1 MPKTAAP
8 EKPGAILQQD
18 AGTQPSGLALEFRA
32 GSEAYR
38 LALGLDEGDSIAGTS
53 ARDHGWGSG
62 GADAIGGGEGEDV
75 LAGGAGRDLL
85 SGNDGMD
92 LLRGGNGADTLSGGG
107 EADMLFGGAGNDYL
121 DEGAGHSGLEG
132 GPGNDTLVGGQGPD
146 AFVVDRT
153 SGDDTILDFTAGP
166 GMFDHIALRDL
177 RWEDLTVEDTTS
189 GARISWTG
197 GSILLVGV
205 AKAELAQDD
214 FMFADSPDLP
224 PASRDPAGPAAERGS
239 PSDPGPEITG
249 VDKSFPVRPGMDGFA
264 LPVDGGK
271 AVVGGNAGDDLAG
284 GTGDDHLFGR
294 NGADLLA
301 SGAGDDVLQGDHGQD
316 TLEGG
321 AGMDRL
327 DGGRGA
333 DSLVGGEDADE
344 LMGGDGR
351 DVLDEGAGHGMLEGG
366 GGNDTL
372 TGGMG
377 ADAFIVAPDSG
388 RDVVTDFEAIG
399 LAQGAFDHIAF
410 RDIAPEDV
418 TVTDTADG
426 ALVAWDV
433 DGDGRADGSVLLLG
447 VARDELRQNDF
458 MFVDAPGFVE
468 GISDFGSWYIFPADV
483 SPVA

>member
-1 MPKTAAP
+1 MPKTAS
-8 EKPGAILQQD
+8 ERSGTIRHQD
-18 AGTQPSGLALEFRA
+18 ASPQPSGLGLEFRA
-32 GSEAYR
+32 GNEAYR
-38 LALGLDEGDSIAGTS
+38 LALGLDGGDSIAGTR
-53 ARDHGWGSG
+53 ARDHAWGSG
-62 GADAIGGGEGEDV
+62 GADVIGGGEGEDV
-75 LAGGAGRDLL
+75 LVGGAGRDLL

-92 LLRGGNGADTLSGGG
+92 LLRGGNGADTLFGGAG
-107 EADMLFGGAGNDYL
+107 ADMLFGGAGNDYL

-153 SGDDTILDFTAGP
+153 SGDDVILDFTAGP

-177 RWEDLTVEDTTS
+177 RWEDLTVEDTSS
-189 GARISWTG
+189 GARIFWDG
-197 GSILLVGV
+197 GAVLLVGV

-224 PASRDPAGPAAERGS
+224 PASRTPMGPAAELAS

-249 VDKSFPVRPGMDGFA
+249 ADDFIRVRPGTDGFA

-271 AVVGGNAGDDLAG
+271 ALVGGNAGDDLTG
-284 GTGDDHLFGR
+284 GTGDDHIFGR
-294 NGADLLA
+294 NGADFLA
-301 SGAGDDVLQGDHGQD
+301 GGAGDDVLQGDNGQD

-327 DGGRGA
+327 YGGRGA
-333 DSLVGGEDADE
+333 DSLVGGKDADE
-344 LMGGDGR
+344 LMGGDGA

-366 GGNDTL
+366 RGNDTL

-388 RDVVTDFEAIG
+388 RDVVTDFEAAG

-418 TVTDTADG
+418 IVTETADG

-447 VARDELRQNDF
+447 VARDDLRQSDF

-483 SPVA
+483 SPIA